1 MEISSS
7 LNTITVKGN
16 IKAISHYEEIKN
28 EIEKMIDNSPDIKY
42 IKILILESISITS
55 SIIGYLC
62 KLVDDGINLEVHI
75 QNEGLHELLDDLN
88 LVPLLNVKKL
98 SAH

>member
-7 LNTITVKGN
+7 FNTITVKGN
-16 IKAISHYEEIKN
+16 IKAVSHYEEIKR
-28 EIEKMIDNSPDIKY
+28 EIEKIISNTPDTTN

-62 KLVDDGINLEVHI
+62 KLVDEGIHLEMHV
-75 QNEGLHELLDDLN
+75 QNDRLHELLDDLN
-88 LVPLLNVKKL
+88 LIPLLNVKRL
-98 SAH
+98 SNN